1 MTNWKW
7 LYEWIHLR
15 ERKCP
20 YRFVPTLYLKVAYYI
35 GSAKKTNIIF
45 WCNPVLPVLPTSLSF
60 PPYLDYRSEQQR
72 LKIAVVR
79 ARGPLSHCNF
89 QKCGLW
95 PQNFLREC
103 FIVNWTHLCETWGDF
118 YKVGQA
124 SWRVSACFLWLYKH
138 LNSTLLFCA
147 PLWLTAYSSGKYMA
161 EMNKTENS
169 HPTAAILS
177 ASPSRED
184 KPI

>member
-15 ERKCP
+15 ERKCLQICS
-20 YRFVPTLYLKVAYYI
+20 Y
-35 GSAKKTNIIF
+35 
-45 WCNPVLPVLPTSLSF
+45 SLSQGCILYWVSQENKYHILMQSSSACVTHITFF

-177 ASPSRED
+177 ASPFRED